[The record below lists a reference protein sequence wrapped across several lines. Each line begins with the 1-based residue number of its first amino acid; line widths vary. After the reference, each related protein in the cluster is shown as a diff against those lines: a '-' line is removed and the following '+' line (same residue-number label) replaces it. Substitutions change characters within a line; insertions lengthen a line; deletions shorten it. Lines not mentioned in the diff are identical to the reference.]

1 MRVGSEHE
9 EGGDM
14 GCEWTVNM
22 RGWGYGC
29 EWTVNMRGV
38 GIWGASRQ

>member
-9 EGGDM
+9 GGDM
-14 GCEWTVNM
+14 
-22 RGWGYGC
+22 GC

>member
-1 MRVGSEHE
+1 MRGEYGVRVGSERE
-9 EGGDM
+9 GGGDM
-14 GCEWTVNM
+14 
-22 RGWGYGC
+22 GC